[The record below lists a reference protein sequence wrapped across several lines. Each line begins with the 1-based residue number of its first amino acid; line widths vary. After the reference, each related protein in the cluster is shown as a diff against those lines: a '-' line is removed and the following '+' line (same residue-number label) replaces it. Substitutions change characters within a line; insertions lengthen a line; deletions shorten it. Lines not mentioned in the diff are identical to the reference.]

1 MINAE
6 YVKSLGLEFKDLT
19 AKIEDYSE
27 ADKLYTWGILN
38 KKTNKQIGSYHS
50 LDKKDFPVVP
60 VIIGEWLLQ
69 EDAHEKDHFNINSKA
84 LLRYKLNKIVRE
96 FVNDTSISD
105 QCLYKNRLVYFANRQ
120 SYADRV
126 NKLLGKDLCDTF
138 HNAFPNG
145 ERKEIYIMYDSK
157 RYILGSACGEAREVC
172 YDKIYEFVD
181 KYMDSICNKDQKESL
196 GDDLYKIAMEFL
208 NDVMNDDMQDRQS
221 YIDRVNKLVG
231 RDICVIRYITYSD
244 WEETKFYVE
253 WLGDTYL
260 LGSVLVFR
268 NTNSK
273 KVTVHCNRIKAFV
286 EKYPHP
292 ANNYSM
298 ANQLLYSL
306 LETSCGRF
314 HENFNFRNYKNS
326 IYVLQDMARDVS
338 EIIEPAECK
347 FVLEYGYYDLNVYY
361 KDKKYV
367 LAYCNEDK
375 TNFHKVESNIEEFVY
390 DFLEDTIN
398 EQ

>member
-1 MINAE
+1 MNNAE
-6 YVKSLGLEFKDLT
+6 YVKKLGLNYRDLT
-19 AKIEDYSE
+19 AKLEGHSE
-27 ADKLYTWGILN
+27 PKNLYTWSILN
-38 KKTNKQIGSYHS
+38 KKTNKQIGSYTS
-50 LDKKDFPVVP
+50 LGKSDA
-60 VIIGEWLLQ
+60 ITSIGEWLLQ
-69 EDAHEKDHFNINSKA
+69 ENEEDPKASLRNVLCIIAKEFINDPYISDDYLFA
-84 LLRYKLNKIVRE
+84 DPQGY
-96 FVNDTSISD
+96 FVNLQNYT
-105 QCLYKNRLVYFANRQ
+105 NT
-120 SYADRV
+120 V

-138 HNAFPNG
+138 HAPFLNE

-157 RYILGSACGEAREVC
+157 RYTLGSACGETREVC
-172 YDKIYEFVD
+172 YDNIYEFVD

-208 NDVMNDDMQDRQS
+208 DDVMNDDMQDRQS

-231 RDICVIRYITYSD
+231 RDICDIRHITCSD

-260 LGSVLVFR
+260 LGSALVFR
-268 NTNSK
+268 NINSK

-314 HENFNFRNYKNS
+314 HENFYFRNYKNN
-326 IYVLQDMARDVS
+326 IDILQDIARDVS

-347 FVLEYGYYDLNVYY
+347 FVLEYGLEYGYYDLNVYY
-361 KDKKYV
+361 KYKKYV
-367 LAYCNEDK
+367 LTYCNEDK

-390 DFLEDTIN
+390 DFLEDTAN
-398 EQ
+398 G

>member
-27 ADKLYTWGILN
+27 ADKLYTWGILS
-38 KKTNKQIGSYHS
+38 KKTNKRIGSYHS

-69 EDAHEKDHFNINSKA
+69 EDAYAKDYFNINSKA

-105 QCLYKNRLVYFANRQ
+105 QCLYKNRSVYFANRQ

-126 NKLLGKDLCDTF
+126 NKLLGKNLCDTF

-157 RYILGSACGEAREVC
+157 CYTLGSACGEAREVC

-231 RDICVIRYITYSD
+231 RDICGIRHITCSD

-268 NTNSK
+268 NINSK
-273 KVTVHCNRIKAFV
+273 KATVHCNRIKAFV

-298 ANQLLYSL
+298 AN
-306 LETSCGRF
+306 
-314 HENFNFRNYKNS
+314 
-326 IYVLQDMARDVS
+326 
-338 EIIEPAECK
+338 
-347 FVLEYGYYDLNVYY
+347 
-361 KDKKYV
+361 
-367 LAYCNEDK
+367 
-375 TNFHKVESNIEEFVY
+375 
-390 DFLEDTIN
+390 
-398 EQ
+398 